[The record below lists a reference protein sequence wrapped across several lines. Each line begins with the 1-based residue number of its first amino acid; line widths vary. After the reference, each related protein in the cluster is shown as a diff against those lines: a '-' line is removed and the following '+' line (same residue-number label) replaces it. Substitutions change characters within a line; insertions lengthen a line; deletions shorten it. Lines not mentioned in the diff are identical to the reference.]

1 MAAHFLKAAQSGSPA
16 GEFEG
21 SLYFKTWQHT
31 RLALAN
37 YLCEVDGTDG
47 CSEEDDGEP
56 RWAETARLDDVTHD
70 PNVLTEEEEE
80 EEKAQEREVKAQ
92 NARAESRAA
101 ALALPAAVS
110 NRKKRRRTQVVADDD
125 YDDDDDDVDLE
136 VGTLTPHD
144 NTTALSTPELT
155 DSVDTTRLDSTALTS
170 PAIRPKAL
178 IAILKTPAPT
188 GTNTSAPLNLN
199 FDSISISP
207 THPLNNKSIRAVT
220 FRPTATV
227 QDTPAPYAYPHRAE
241 TEYRDQAYYHRPS
254 EGFYEPGEWAE
265 EARPISKKTG
275 KKRQR
280 EEDGENEDGDDS
292 GDWQYTGAVLT
303 TEEVVKLGKRKQLRG
318 KRS

>member
-1 MAAHFLKAAQSGSPA
+1 MAVHFLEAAQSGSPA

-56 RWAETARLDDVTHD
+56 RWAETARMDAVTHD
-70 PNVLTEEEEE
+70 PDVLTKEEEEE
-80 EEKAQEREVKAQ
+80 EAQEREVKAQ

-125 YDDDDDDVDLE
+125 YDDDVDLE
-136 VGTLTPHD
+136 VGTFTPHD
-144 NTTALSTPELT
+144 NTTALSAPEPT
-155 DSVDTTRLDSTALTS
+155 DNVDTTRLDPTTLTS

-220 FRPTATV
+220 FRPTANV
-227 QDTPAPYAYPHRAE
+227 QDTPAPFAYPHRAE

-254 EGFYEPGEWAE
+254 KDFYEPGEWAE
-265 EARPISKKTG
+265 EEALAPVKKG
-275 KKRQR
+275 KKRR
-280 EEDGENEDGDDS
+280 WEENEENDGDDS

-303 TEEVVKLGKRKQLRG
+303 TEEVAKLGKGRLLRT